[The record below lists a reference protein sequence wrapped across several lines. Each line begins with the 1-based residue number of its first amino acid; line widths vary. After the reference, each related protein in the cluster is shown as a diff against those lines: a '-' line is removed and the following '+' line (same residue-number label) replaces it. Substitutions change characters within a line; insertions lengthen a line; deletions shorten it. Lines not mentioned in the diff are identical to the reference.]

1 MGLSKRKKAI
11 LDKVDVMKTYPL
23 KDAIE
28 LLKNSPKL
36 KFTES
41 VDISINLGIDTTK
54 SDQNV
59 RGSSALP
66 HGIGKPSV
74 VVVFAEGQDAKAA
87 QKAGANKVGFE
98 DLIEEIKKDKDL
110 EADIVIA
117 TPECMK
123 SLGQLGRVLG
133 PKNLMPNPK
142 EGTVTKNI
150 AQAVEKAKKGQ
161 IRYKMDKAGIIHTT
175 VGKLDF
181 ETTQLTEN
189 IKTLINDLIKVKPS
203 SIKGKYMQNL
213 TLSSTMG
220 PGIKVDL
227 STIAEGSS

>member
-74 VVVFAEGQDAKAA
+74 VVVFAEGQDAKPHKKLV
-87 QKAGANKVGFE
+87 Q
-98 DLIEEIKKDKDL
+98 IK
-110 EADIVIA
+110 
-117 TPECMK
+117 
-123 SLGQLGRVLG
+123 
-133 PKNLMPNPK
+133 
-142 EGTVTKNI
+142 
-150 AQAVEKAKKGQ
+150 
-161 IRYKMDKAGIIHTT
+161 
-175 VGKLDF
+175 
-181 ETTQLTEN
+181 
-189 IKTLINDLIKVKPS
+189 
-203 SIKGKYMQNL
+203 
-213 TLSSTMG
+213 
-220 PGIKVDL
+220 
-227 STIAEGSS
+227 

>member
-1 MGLSKRKKAI
+1 
-11 LDKVDVMKTYPL
+11 MKTYPL

-98 DLIEEIKKDKDL
+98 DLIEEIFGELQDEFDIDTMSIS
-110 EADIVIA
+110 ADTTNRIA
-117 TPECMK
+117 LHADMLISDVNEY
-123 SLGQLGRVLG
+123 LG
-133 PKNLMPNPK
+133 
-142 EGTVTKNI
+142 I
-150 AQAVEKAKKGQ
+150 
-161 IRYKMDKAGIIHTT
+161 
-175 VGKLDF
+175 
-181 ETTQLTEN
+181 
-189 IKTLINDLIKVKPS
+189 
-203 SIKGKYMQNL
+203 
-213 TLSSTMG
+213 
-220 PGIKVDL
+220 DL
-227 STIAEGSS
+227 STTSSGTIGSLVQKQVMHSPKIGDEIVIRPSLIKMRIEDMEGTKVTKLSVSVSDATHTIHPSEDRK